1 MLLSAVLTI
10 VMLSSLNMRI
20 RSMKLSASF
29 FRLVQKK
36 RARVKEVGSGKVKV
50 KSMDEQI
57 RRPLTI
63 TSSFFS

>member
-1 MLLSAVLTI
+1 M
-10 VMLSSLNMRI
+10 
-20 RSMKLSASF
+20 
-29 FRLVQKK
+29 
-36 RARVKEVGSGKVKV
+36 KEVGSGKVKV